1 MIGVRRKMQKDN
13 VAIFRVKLPVLAA
26 AIAAALTIMSAQ
38 AFEFGDG
45 DLTGHWDNAVKLD
58 FSSRTSSQDPHIAKS
73 PNYNDGDLNFNKGQ
87 FTSERIDL
95 FSQFEINYKHKMGF
109 RVSGAAWYDA
119 AYNNLDNPNPTP
131 NHLVNGKPTVGL
143 SDYTDRY
150 AHGPSGEL
158 LEAYVFRNFDLGEQK
173 LDLTAG
179 KSLQS
184 WGNSTQTLLHGINYG
199 QYAYD
204 LGKLYGVPRN
214 ESQEVFLPREQVTAD
229 YTLSPQ
235 WSFGGE
241 YFLDW
246 QHSRFPEAGSYL
258 GMYDLALNGGESA
271 YVPGIPGGIA
281 THGYDLTPNK
291 TGDFGINTKWSPSW
305 LGGTI
310 SLVYRRTADI
320 LPDTVILDPVSKQY
334 HVAFASNIDIYGLSL
349 SKVISGNKIG
359 MDVSYR
365 DNMPLNSQ
373 PVLTVSPAKA
383 GQPGFIAA
391 IPQAGDTG
399 GAVGKTLHVA
409 LNDTKVFGKTTV
421 FDKALLQAELTYN
434 RLLSVTEGYAQ
445 YRGNPAYT
453 GIDRSTRDFFG
464 MNLYLA
470 PTWNQV
476 YPGVDMSMPLI
487 YSAGLSGE
495 SAVPLGGNK
504 GTGSYSAGLSAL
516 VSSKYQIDLRYTAF
530 FGQYQVNS
538 AGTITSYAGLSAL
551 LSDRNNVM
559 LTFKTKF

>member
-1 MIGVRRKMQKDN
+1 MQKN
-13 VAIFRVKLPVLAA
+13 NIINFKLKLPVLTAA
-26 AIAAALTIMSAQ
+26 TVAALTVMSAQ
-38 AFEFGDG
+38 AFEFGAENS
-45 DLTGHWDNAVKLD
+45 DLTGHWDTAVKLD
-58 FSSRTSSQDPHIAKS
+58 LSRRTSSQDPHIAKS
-73 PNYNDGDLNFNKGQ
+73 PNYNDGDLNFNKGE

-95 FSQFEINYKHKMGF
+95 FSQFELDYKHKMGV

-119 AYNNLDNPNPTP
+119 AYDNLNNPNPTP

-143 SDYTDRY
+143 SGYTDRY

-158 LEAYVFRNFDLGEQK
+158 LEAYAFRNFDLGGQQK
-173 LDLTAG
+173 LDITAG

-214 ESQEVFLPREQVTAD
+214 EPQEVFLPREQVTAD

-258 GMYDLALNGGESA
+258 GMYDLALDGGETA
-271 YVPGIPGGIA
+271 YVPNIPGGLA
-281 THGYDLTPNK
+281 FRGYDLTPNK
-291 TGDFGINTKWSPSW
+291 TGDFGVNTKWSPSW
-305 LGGTI
+305 FGGSI
-310 SLVYRRTADI
+310 SLIYRRTSDT
-320 LPDTVILDPVSKQY
+320 LPDTVILDPVRKQY
-334 HVAFASNIDIYGLSL
+334 HIAYANDIDIYGLSL
-349 SKVISGNKIG
+349 SKVIAGNKVG

-365 DNMPLNSQ
+365 DNMPLASQ
-373 PVLTVSPAKA
+373 PILTVSPAKA

-391 IPQAGDTG
+391 IPQQGDTG

-409 LNDTKVFGKTTV
+409 LNDTKVFGKTPL
-421 FDKALLQAELTYN
+421 FDKAFLQAELTYN
-434 RLLSVTEGYAQ
+434 RLLSVTEGFAQ
-445 YRGNPAYT
+445 YRGNSAYT
-453 GIDRSTRDFFG
+453 GIDKSTREFFG
-464 MNLYLA
+464 MNAYFA

-476 YPGVDMSMPLI
+476 FPGVDLSMPLV
-487 YSAGLSGE
+487 YSTGISGE

-504 GTGSYSAGLSAL
+504 GTGSYSAGIGAL
-516 VSSKYQIDLRYTAF
+516 VNSKYQIDLRYTAF
-530 FGQYQVNS
+530 FGGYRVAPN
-538 AGTITSYAGLSAL
+538 GTISSYAGLSAL
-551 LSDRNNVM
+551 LSDRNNVL